1 MLSRMADHLF
11 WLSRYTE
18 RAENLARILDVT
30 QRLAAMPSA
39 CGGAGNV
46 WQSAIA
52 TAALEDAFNA
62 RYSEATRVN
71 VVRFIAGI
79 DDNPHSIKT
88 CIETAR
94 ANARAVRTTITTEM
108 WEILNDSWNDLQ
120 RTKASELM
128 KTEGMSRFLARVM
141 EMSLR
146 FDGAAYRTML
156 RTDQY
161 WFQRLGTFVERADN
175 TARLLDVKYHVLLP
189 EKEHVGGGLDYF
201 QWASILRSVNAL
213 TSYHWVYRRSVEP
226 WLVADFLILR
236 PEQPRSL
243 ISSYSA
249 LHEYLDKLA
258 DAYGR
263 QGPAQRLARS
273 TMAKLANTD
282 KDKLFQS
289 GLHEFLTEF
298 IAENNRLGDAI
309 IQQYLS

>member
-30 QRLAAMPSA
+30 QRLAALPSTY
-39 CGGAGNV
+39 GGETNV
-46 WQSAIA
+46 WQSAVA
-52 TAALEDAFNA
+52 TAACSTPFSAL
-62 RYSEATRVN
+62 YGEATREN
-71 VVRFIAGI
+71 VIQFMIGL
-79 DDNPHSIKT
+79 DDNPNSIKA

-108 WEILNDSWNDLQ
+108 WEILNGAWNDMQ
-120 RTKASELM
+120 RMKRADLL
-128 KTEGMSRFLARVM
+128 KTEEMSRFLSRVM

-156 RTDQY
+156 RTDPY
-161 WFQRLGTFVERADN
+161 WFQRLGTFLERSDN
-175 TARLLDVKYHVLLP
+175 MARLLDVKYHVLLP
-189 EKEHVGGGLDYF
+189 AEERVGGGLDYF

-213 TSYHWVYRRSVEP
+213 TSFHWVYRKSVEP

-243 ISSYSA
+243 LSCYSA
-249 LHEYLDKLA
+249 LHDYLDKLS

-263 QGPAQRLARS
+263 QGPSQRLARS
-273 TMAKLANTD
+273 MVSRLSNSNID
-282 KDKLFQS
+282 DIFQS
-289 GLHEFLTEF
+289 GLHEFLSDF
-298 IAENNRLGDAI
+298 IAENNRLGEAI
-309 IQQYLS
+309 TQQYLI

>member
-30 QRLAAMPSA
+30 QRLASMPSA
-39 CGGAGNV
+39 HGGDTNV
-46 WQSAIA
+46 WESAIA
-52 TAALEDAFNA
+52 TAACTDEFNA
-62 RYSEATRVN
+62 LYKDATREN
-71 VVRFIAGI
+71 VIQFMIGT
-79 DDNPHSIKT
+79 DGNPHSIKA

-94 ANARAVRTTITTEM
+94 TNARAVRTAITTEM
-108 WEILNDSWNDLQ
+108 WEILNGAWNDMQ
-120 RTKASELM
+120 RTNRDEML
-128 KTEGMSRFLARVM
+128 KTDEMTRFLGRVM

-156 RTDQY
+156 RTDSY

-175 TARLLDVKYHVLLP
+175 MARLLDVKYHVLLP
-189 EKEHVGGGLDYF
+189 DSERVGGGLDYF

-213 TSYHWVYRRSVEP
+213 TSYHWVYRKSVEP

-243 ISSYSA
+243 VSCYTA

-258 DAYGR
+258 ESYGR
-263 QGPAQRLARS
+263 QGPTQRLAR
-273 TMAKLANTD
+273 TTVAKLSNMDIDT
-282 KDKLFQS
+282 LFQG
-289 GLHEFLTEF
+289 GLHEFLTDF
-298 IAENNRLGDAI
+298 LSENNKLGAAI
-309 IQQYLS
+309 DQQYLG

>member
-30 QRLAAMPSA
+30 QRLAAMPVEV
-39 CGGAGNV
+39 GGETNI

-52 TAALEDAFNA
+52 TAACTDAFDA
-62 RYSEATRVN
+62 LYDDPSREN
-71 VVRFIAGI
+71 VIRFVIGI
-79 DDNPHSIKT
+79 DDNPNSIKS

-94 ANARAVRTTITTEM
+94 SNARAVRTTITTEM
-108 WEILNDSWNDLQ
+108 WEILNGAWNDMQ
-120 RTKASELM
+120 RLDRKAML
-128 KTEGMSRFLARVM
+128 KADDMSRFLARVM

-156 RTDQY
+156 RTDAY
-161 WFQRLGTFVERADN
+161 WFQRLGTLVERADN
-175 TARLLDVKYHVLLP
+175 MARLLDVKYHVLLP
-189 EKEHVGGGLDYF
+189 DRERIGGALDYF
-201 QWASILRSVNAL
+201 QWAAILRSVNAL
-213 TSYHWVYRRSVEP
+213 TSFHWVYRKSVEP

-243 ISSYSA
+243 ASCYGEI
-249 LHEYLDKLA
+249 HDNLDRLA
-258 DAYGR
+258 EAYGR

-273 TMAKLANTD
+273 TVGRLSNTD
-282 KDKLFQS
+282 IETLFQG

-298 IAENNRLGDAI
+298 IAENNKLGEAI
-309 IQQYLS
+309 AQQYLN

>member
-30 QRLAAMPSA
+30 QRLAAMPA
-39 CGGAGNV
+39 TYGGDAAV

-52 TAALEDAFNA
+52 TAASADAFHQS
-62 RYSEATRVN
+62 YSEASREN
-71 VVRFIAGI
+71 VIRFMIGI
-79 DDNPHSIKT
+79 DDNPHSIKA

-94 ANARAVRTTITTEM
+94 ANARAVRTSITTEM
-108 WEILNDSWNDLQ
+108 WEILNGAWNDMQRVKSQDLLQ
-120 RTKASELM
+120 PQE
-128 KTEGMSRFLARVM
+128 MSRFLARVM

-156 RTDQY
+156 RTDHY

-175 TARLLDVKYHVLLP
+175 MARLLDVKYHVLLP
-189 EKEHVGGGLDYF
+189 ETERVGGSLDYF

-213 TSYHWVYRRSVEP
+213 TSFHWVYRKNVEP

-236 PEQPRSL
+236 SEQPRSL
-243 ISSYSA
+243 ISCYTA

-258 DAYGR
+258 EAYGR
-263 QGPAQRLARS
+263 QGPAQRQARATLS
-273 TMAKLANTD
+273 RLGNTD
-282 KDKLFQS
+282 METLFQS

-298 IAENNRLGDAI
+298 LAENNQLGHAI
-309 IQQYLS
+309 AQQYLL

>member
-30 QRLAAMPSA
+30 QRLASMPA
-39 CGGAGNV
+39 AYGGELNV

-52 TAALEDAFNA
+52 TAACKQAFEE
-62 RYSEATRVN
+62 RYREATRAN
-71 VVRFIAGI
+71 VIQFMVGI
-79 DDNPHSIKT
+79 DDNPHSIKA

-94 ANARAVRTTITTEM
+94 ANARAVRTAITTEM
-108 WEILNDSWNDLQ
+108 WEILNGAWNDMQ
-120 RTKASELM
+120 RTKPSDMLT
-128 KTEGMSRFLARVM
+128 TEEMTHFLTRVM

-156 RTDQY
+156 RTDAY
-161 WFQRLGTFVERADN
+161 WFQRLGTFLERADN
-175 TARLLDVKYHVLLP
+175 MARLLDVKYHVLLP
-189 EKEHVGGGLDYF
+189 DTERVGGGLDYF

-213 TSYHWVYRRSVEP
+213 TSFHWVYRRSVEP

-243 ISSYSA
+243 ISCYTS
-249 LHEYLDKLA
+249 LHEYLDRLA

-263 QGPAQRLARS
+263 QGPAQRQARATVS
-273 TMAKLANTD
+273 RLANTD
-282 KDKLFQS
+282 IETLFQS
-289 GLHEFLTEF
+289 GLHEFLTGF
-298 IAENNRLGDAI
+298 LAENNKLGEAI
-309 IQQYLS
+309 SQQYLI